1 MSYRQE
7 FSYRDKRVTDWLFTK
22 NVINWWMVQANF
34 EEEPLYYSLF
44 ILTFHFYH
52 SYNTSSVRSHKLA
65 LALDTFQLM
74 FSLDSDNIHCICQA
88 LLHVVVYQLKW
99 PPRFSKP
106 LYMMLQNYLLTYDR
120 SLHISDWLRLFE
132 IYSVKIGR

>member
-1 MSYRQE
+1 
-7 FSYRDKRVTDWLFTK
+7 
-22 NVINWWMVQANF
+22 MVQANF

-52 SYNTSSVRSHKLA
+52 SYNTSSVRIHKLA

-106 LYMMLQNYLLTYDR
+106 LYMMLQNYLLIYDR
-120 SLHISDWLRLFE
+120 SLHISD
-132 IYSVKIGR
+132 